1 MNTITLPTRQQMRTF
16 VQRANLLNNSKLFK
30 GSASKSDQGTWDALR
45 VVPTFT
51 LKRPLTTNNTCKS
64 NHTLV
69 KCNGKPVNVVCK
81 RSMAGK
87 ISLNG

>member
-1 MNTITLPTRQQMRTF
+1 MNTITLPTRQLMRTF

-30 GSASKSDQGTWDALR
+30 SSAVKNNHGGWDALR
-45 VVPTFT
+45 VVPTIT
-51 LKRPLTTNNTCKS
+51 LKRPSTTNNTCKS
-64 NHTLV
+64 NHIVV

-87 ISLNG
+87 